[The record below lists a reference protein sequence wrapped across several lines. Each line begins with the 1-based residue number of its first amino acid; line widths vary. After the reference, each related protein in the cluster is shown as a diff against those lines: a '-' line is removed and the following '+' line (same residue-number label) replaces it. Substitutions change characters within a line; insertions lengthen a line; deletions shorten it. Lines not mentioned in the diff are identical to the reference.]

1 MKKKPTRKQLE
12 LALGQAAEAHHQY
25 QIDYLDGVHDQAW
38 AGWYAA
44 YLLGQLGGFTDPAQ
58 LTRWLE
64 AVEAD
69 ENWIVQAAKF
79 ILQQI
84 NQA

>member
-1 MKKKPTRKQLE
+1 MKKFLNQQQLE
-12 LALGQAAEAHHQY
+12 QALGRAGKAHHQY
-25 QIDYLDGVHDQAW
+25 QADYLDGERDPSW

-44 YLLGQLGGFTDPAQ
+44 YLLGQLGDFTDPAQ

-69 ENWIVQAAKF
+69 ENWTVQAAKF
-79 ILQQI
+79 ILQQL
-84 NQA
+84 NPA